1 MTVQETAP
9 AGTRTRAAAGGR
21 GTVAVL
27 AVLVATLAAAL
38 AISFARWPDGA
49 VAAPADDSAAAG
61 FARDMQ
67 EHHGQAVE
75 MSMIVRDRTANEA
88 VRRLG
93 YDIAL
98 GQQYQI
104 GQMGEWLRFWGLSQ
118 TGAGP
123 AMAWMGHSEHA
134 GMPMA
139 MPGMASSGDL
149 EKLRTLSDGPAEV
162 QYLRL
167 MIAHH
172 RGGVEMAEAA
182 LARTDV
188 AVVRDLAQKMVFAQS
203 AEIEAMNDLL
213 VARGAQPL

>member
-1 MTVQETAP
+1 MTMQATEPSSPSAE
-9 AGTRTRAAAGGR
+9 RASGGR
-21 GTVAVL
+21 APLAVL
-27 AVLVATLAAAL
+27 AVLVVALAVAL

-75 MSMIVRDRTANEA
+75 MSMIVRDRTSEED

-93 YDIAL
+93 FDIAL

-104 GQMGEWLRFWGLSQ
+104 GEMGEWLRFWRLAQ
-118 TGAGP
+118 TGRGP

-134 GMPMA
+134 GTTG
-139 MPGMASSGDL
+139 MPGMAGAADL
-149 EKLRTLSDGPAEV
+149 DRLRTLSGKAAEV

-182 LARTDV
+182 LDRTDV
-188 AVVRDLAQKMVFAQS
+188 TIVRDLAQKMVAAQTS
-203 AEIEAMNDLL
+203 EIAAMNDMLL
-213 VARGAQPL
+213 ARGQQPV